1 MHQISP
7 AFPVEAVRHE
17 ANPLTPQQ
25 VALMGHFDAVA
36 YLQDDLDAV
45 VHQACRAAAEGVG
58 GGIAGVLQYR
68 ADEDA
73 FVLQAGIG
81 WPARMVGRTRV
92 AADLGTTAGLAW
104 LTGHLVHF
112 RDLNTIDRIRVPE
125 PLIGQ
130 GVHRMVSMLIRGD
143 GQRAFGVLEVG
154 SAEAGEFTRH
164 DLSFLQGIANGVA
177 MAVGLHASRA
187 SRTEQAE
194 LAVERGAALAGRL
207 DVAAGRQGPAGIS
220 YQQDVQRGAG

>member
-73 FVLQAGIG
+73 FVLQAGVG
-81 WPARMVGRTRV
+81 WPACTAGRTRV
-92 AADLGTTAGLAW
+92 AADLSTTAGLAW
-104 LTGHLVHF
+104 LAGQLVQFHE
-112 RDLNTIDRIRVPE
+112 LNATDRTRVPKA
-125 PLIGQ
+125 IVGH
-130 GVHRMVSMLIRGD
+130 GMHRIVSVPIRGD

-154 SAEAGEFTRH
+154 SVEAGEFTRH

>member
-7 AFPVEAVRHE
+7 AFPTEAARHE

-25 VALMGHFDAVA
+25 AALMGHLDAVA

-45 VHQACRAAAEGVG
+45 VHEACRVAAEGTG
-58 GGIAGVLQYR
+58 TGIAGVLQYR

-73 FVLQAGIG
+73 FVLQAGVD
-81 WPARMVGRTRV
+81 WPASMVGRTRV
-92 AADLGTTAGLAW
+92 AAGLGTTAGLAW
-104 LTGHLVHF
+104 LTGQLIQFRHL
-112 RDLNTIDRIRVPE
+112 DAIDRIQVPE
-125 PLIGQ
+125 PMAEYQ
-130 GVHRMVSMLIRGD
+130 VHWMVSVPIWGD

-164 DLSFLQGIANGVA
+164 DLAFLQGIANSVA
-177 MAVGLHASRA
+177 AAVGLHAGRA

-194 LAVERGAALAGRL
+194 LAVERRAALAGRL
-207 DVAAGRQGPAGIS
+207 GVVADRQGPAGVR
-220 YQQDVQRGAG
+220 YQQDAQGGAG

>member
-1 MHQISP
+1 MYQISP
-7 AFPVEAVRHE
+7 APSASAQAARRD
-17 ANPLTPQQ
+17 ATPSSFQQ
-25 VALMGHFDAVA
+25 AALIGRFDVLAHPEG
-36 YLQDDLDAV
+36 DLDTV
-45 VHQACRAAAEGVG
+45 VCEACRAAAQGVG

-104 LTGHLVHF
+104 LTGQLVQF
-112 RDLNTIDRIRVPE
+112 RQLDATSRIQVPE
-125 PLIGQ
+125 ALVGY
-130 GVHRMVSMLIRGD
+130 GVHRMVSVPIRGD
-143 GQRAFGVLEVG
+143 NQRAFGVLEVG

-177 MAVGLHASRA
+177 MAVRLHA
-187 SRTEQAE
+187 SRTEQAD
-194 LAVERGAALAGRL
+194 LALERRAALAGRL
-207 DVAAGRQGPAGIS
+207 HGATVRQNPASVS
-220 YQQDVQRGAG
+220 YQQDAQGGAG